1 MITVCQDRNE
11 ARTAAR
17 HAKDEWT
24 DAHVRALYPGSR
36 PTEILRE
43 RYDEP
48 PAVLETQTIGFEDCA
63 DVRAE
68 AHLAIE
74 TRRESWLLA
83 ADEHGS
89 LTERDRA
96 GYVFCLARESLERS
110 GIIGIVPYRVRAM
123 FQ

>member
-1 MITVCQDRNE
+1 MITVWQDRNE
-11 ARTAAR
+11 ARAAVR
-17 HAKDEWT
+17 RAKDEWP
-24 DAHVRALYPGSR
+24 DAHVRALYPGPR
-36 PTEILRE
+36 PAETLRQ

-48 PAVLETQTIGFEDCA
+48 PSILETQTIGSEDCA
-63 DVRAE
+63 DGRTEV
-68 AHLAIE
+68 HSAIE
-74 TRRESWLLA
+74 TRRESWLLS

-110 GIIGIVPYRVRAM
+110 GIIGIVPYRVRTM